1 MSQVPE
7 IVCYLVNIIV
17 IKINVF
23 LAYICVPAL
32 YTAVLRTAVL
42 QKCKSEWH
50 KVESSYVLRVVL
62 KKVFQQ

>member
-1 MSQVPE
+1 MSRAPE

-23 LAYICVPAL
+23 LAYIRVPAL

-42 QKCKSEWH
+42 QKCKSERH
-50 KVESSYVLRVVL
+50 KVERYYV
-62 KKVFQQ
+62 